1 MNRRAA
7 TCRSENT
14 DARVVIVVTRTMV
27 ERHVMEAAVQAGRRA
42 VVVTHCA

>member
-14 DARVVIVVTRTMV
+14 DARVAIVVTRAMV
-27 ERHVMEAAVQAGRRA
+27 ERHVVEAAMEAGRRA
-42 VVVTHCA
+42 LVVTHCA